1 MKIRLMQKQLV
12 NAIEVVFEGLLVSE
26 DYSRKLAGE
35 RFLRMSP
42 TLMPLWGFEDVIESE
57 LQGVEESFS
66 DLLRF
71 G

>member
-1 MKIRLMQKQLV
+1 MQKQQV
-12 NAIEVVFEGLLVSE
+12 IAIELVFEGLLVSE

-42 TLMPLWGFEDVIESE
+42 TLIPLWGFEDVIERE
-57 LQGVEESFS
+57 LESLVESYS
-66 DLLRF
+66 ALLRF